1 MHQAICRV
9 TPNVIV
15 KAKCVGGST
24 YRVPI
29 EIKPPQGKTLV
40 IHWLLRTSRKRPGRN
55 MGFKL
60 NYELV
65 DVARKMEMLY
75 KERKKLI
82 EWLKPI
88 ELSHIFVN

>member
-1 MHQAICRV
+1 
-9 TPNVIV
+9 
-15 KAKCVGGST
+15 
-24 YRVPI
+24 
-29 EIKPPQGKTLV
+29 
-40 IHWLLRTSRKRPGRN
+40 